1 MLNSGSKRRWLP
13 EEGVIR
19 FVLKV
24 QNKLNLL
31 PWIKE
36 GVRNILADPRR
47 AVFSRI
53 LRLYLDSMGSLLI
66 LYQVCPGRKRGNKDA
81 RGSHSG
87 IKGGCLC
94 HRVLSSVWIS
104 TPEEVGPMGKG
115 HSSDEKEKEGG
126 SELELNPQFRE
137 PCPMW

>member
-1 MLNSGSKRRWLP
+1 MFIHPCSLTLSEFLENIGWIVLNSGSKRHWLP

-66 LYQVCPGRKRGNKDA
+66 LYQVCPGRKRGSKDA

-87 IKGGCLC
+87 IKCGCLC
-94 HRVLSSVWIS
+94 HRVLSSGWTDS
-104 TPEEVGPMGKG
+104 RRGRAYGQRAQ
-115 HSSDEKEKEGG
+115 
-126 SELELNPQFRE
+126 L
-137 PCPMW
+137 